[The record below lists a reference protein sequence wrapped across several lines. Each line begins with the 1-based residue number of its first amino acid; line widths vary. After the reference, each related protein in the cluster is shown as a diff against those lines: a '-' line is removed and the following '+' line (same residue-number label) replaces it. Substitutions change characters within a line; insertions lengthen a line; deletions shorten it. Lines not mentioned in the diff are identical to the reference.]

1 MLHSQCVGDPRL
13 PALVLLHGFL
23 GSGADWQPL
32 LATLSQQFYCITLDL
47 PGHGQSQVTLP
58 AAPDLADIAHGRTV
72 ANRDAVLQ
80 QCADLVQQTVQALGI
95 QQYHLLGYSLGGRIA
110 LHVAARHAA
119 NLLSLQLESCHPGLT
134 TEHERQQR
142 AINDLHWQ
150 QQLQQQSMRQFLTAW
165 YQQAVFAELSA
176 AQREALIAQREQ
188 QNISALLAMYC
199 GTSLA
204 LQAELWQLP
213 QQLSCAVHYYYGS
226 QDSKFAAIAR
236 AWQARAPL
244 TLHPVADVGHNC
256 HKGQPAAFLAQL
268 LPTLNSIAEN
278 HA

>member
-1 MLHSQCVGDPRL
+1 MLHSHCVGDKRQ

-32 LATLSQQFYCITLDL
+32 LAKLSQQFYCITLDL
-47 PGHGQSQVTLP
+47 PGHGASQVTLP
-58 AAPDLADIAHGRTV
+58 NAPDLTLLAQGQTV
-72 ANRDAVLQ
+72 KHADAVLQ
-80 QCADLVQQTVQALGI
+80 HCADLVQQTVQALGI

-110 LHVAARHAA
+110 LHVAARYTAQ
-119 NLLSLQLESCHPGLT
+119 LLSLQLESCHPGLN
-134 TEHERQQR
+134 TEQERQQR
-142 AINDLHWQ
+142 AANDVQWQ
-150 QQLQQQSMRQFLTAW
+150 HRLQQQSMRQFLTAW
-165 YQQAVFAELSA
+165 YQQAVFAELTP

-188 QNISALLAMYC
+188 QNISALLAMYA

-204 LQAELWQLP
+204 LQARLWQLP
-213 QQLSCAVHYYYGS
+213 QQLTCPVHYYYGS
-226 QDSKFAAIAR
+226 QDAKFGAIASQ
-236 AWQARAPL
+236 WQAAAPV
-244 TLHPVADVGHNC
+244 TLHPVANVGHNC